1 MIFYLTFC
9 LDFAVSMV
17 IFTGRGGTG
26 DMVRSLSPDVAFVFN
41 LYMRE
46 GGREGGREISMK
58 GFHY

>member
-1 MIFYLTFC
+1 
-9 LDFAVSMV
+9 MV